1 MDLVSAERISL
12 QNSTHILGL
21 KWTTQSEDCAKLMTS
36 VDVRIYEDAE
46 NTISRSFAI
55 PTNCVKN
62 GQFQNSFTTTL
73 RHSSYFG
80 YSDNLCADVTW
91 TPLDICRK
99 YKLELEPEYS
109 SSLRGKSLS
118 LEIYTPGVGG
128 NSKKIST
135 RKRCRSMK
143 IKFLYCVFFLYNFLD
158 ASSCCSVL
166 TSPTGVFQSAD
177 YDGRFGCTWLIS
189 VEKNFTIW
197 LTFTV
202 FQLESSYYRIK
213 VCYYQRGRVC

>member
-1 MDLVSAERISL
+1 MDLVSFERISL

-21 KWTTQSEDCAKLMTS
+21 KWTTQSEDCAQLMTS

-46 NTISRSFAI
+46 DTISRSFAI

-80 YSDNLCADVTW
+80 YSDNLCTDVTW

-143 IKFLYCVFFLYNFLD
+143 IKFLYYDFFF
-158 ASSCCSVL
+158 V
-166 TSPTGVFQSAD
+166 
-177 YDGRFGCTWLIS
+177 
-189 VEKNFTIW
+189 
-197 LTFTV
+197 
-202 FQLESSYYRIK
+202 
-213 VCYYQRGRVC
+213 